1 MSETVTWTVHS
12 GGLYGDAVDHA
23 ALEEALRET
32 KAVALVREES
42 PDALGVVLAVTGRTR
57 RVAVVEGGE
66 VVPGPPLFRFVDD
79 LAAASG
85 TEVAVG
91 DVWAGGEVYVD
102 DLDELEADGE
112 DLGAEGTGIGPA
124 GDVAG
129 TDLADE
135 TDTDRTD
142 TDETPDAGPDE
153 AQPGAEP
160 VTRRGRRGRRRAA
173 DDDAEHVRVAAVTAM
188 PLREVPFWTE
198 DLGVPVA
205 VLDRGDRRLVL
216 AERPLGVGGWGRH
229 ALPVVEL
236 DVQDGE
242 PSVVVTRPA
251 PAQPR
256 TWRWV
261 PGWRPLGL
269 VGDADGK
276 AAATFAEDVLGAGG
290 MATAL
295 ADALPDLDRT
305 AVRDALLDRTD
316 GLSRLARA
324 LGLPQEADDVLHGR
338 LTPLAV
344 PGARVYEPRGIAHAI
359 GETVA
364 LETRGYGAVP
374 AFWRTYR
381 GIAVDRP
388 WVMRG
393 ATATEALIGAAA
405 LTTALRS
412 AGRTRRV
419 GAAVGA
425 WMLVDAA
432 AELAAARWVSRH
444 TTPEGRFLPPG
455 GPGRQDG

>member
-23 ALEEALRET
+23 ALEEALRQA

-112 DLGAEGTGIGPA
+112 DLGAAGGSGTGSAEDGA
-124 GDVAG
+124 AEGS
-129 TDLADE
+129 DLADE
-135 TDTDRTD
+135 TGAPTSGAGADL
-142 TDETPDAGPDE
+142 DAAED
-153 AQPGAEP
+153 GAEP

-290 MATAL
+290 MAAAL

-305 AVRDALLDRTD
+305 AVRQALLDRTD

-364 LETRGYGAVP
+364 LETRGYGALP

-455 GPGRQDG
+455 GPGRQEG